1 VKFKFA
7 VVPAIELAVTLES
20 VGAPVLTVT
29 SRVGVTVLPKLS
41 DSCDP
46 RNVITPELKVPKLQP
61 DVHGLLLPLPP
72 LDVYEIPPL
81 LDVTLR
87 VVALVILS
95 VEEDPRSS
103 KVFRSKV
110 TVGVKFVL

>member
-20 VGAPVLTVT
+20 V
-29 SRVGVTVLPKLS
+29 
-41 DSCDP
+41 P